1 MFCQARKTAML
12 PVFDERKAGAGYVM
26 SKSSTP
32 CWKMQKESYFALTRG
47 ERSAIL
53 LNRNKENVR
62 YERFSVDKRSTKS
75 FIDSGCTTMCICMPL
90 QWEILGIQDWTNLIC
105 LSNGVWER
113 VAKIRIIKTKY
124 FVLIDTHNRN
134 VSNSCAYTLE
144 QNMVGANGLEPL
156 TPCTSSRCSS
166 QLS

>member
-1 MFCQARKTAML
+1 MLVWRAFFISDFAPWKPNEPTGENTRRK
-12 PVFDERKAGAGYVM
+12 
-26 SKSSTP
+26 
-32 CWKMQKESYFALTRG
+32 
-47 ERSAIL
+47 
-53 LNRNKENVR
+53 
-62 YERFSVDKRSTKS
+62 SV
-75 FIDSGCTTMCICMPL
+75 CICMPL

-144 QNMVGANGLEPL
+144 QNMAVLNENETPL
-156 TPCTSSRCSS
+156 NKRDKDFRLYAVVQHFSPQIMLTERKWNQIAHTTHRWFSPCYNRIFFSSSKSPCSA
-166 QLS
+166 L